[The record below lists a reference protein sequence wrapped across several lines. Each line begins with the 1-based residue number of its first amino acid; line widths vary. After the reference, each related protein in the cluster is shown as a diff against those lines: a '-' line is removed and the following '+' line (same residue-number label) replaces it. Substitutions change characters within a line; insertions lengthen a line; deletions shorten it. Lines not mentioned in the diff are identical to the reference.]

1 MSYPNPPT
9 ITSGPHPQT
18 TDPTELNSTLPSPDL
33 EPNKRLSIYGGET
46 SIDERTNDPAFS
58 PGFEPPFTF
67 KLNHRTPTRPN
78 ASRTFAPIPSF
89 QPPIT
94 ATLRNR
100 LISVSPTEFIF
111 QTYHEISHIFSG
123 TNDTLRMLLEIRQEE
138 VILTPGEEFQYR
150 VRLNPFH
157 QQTTFSRA

>member
-1 MSYPNPPT
+1 MAERQALTNEPMT
-9 ITSGPHPQT
+9 QHFRRA
-18 TDPTELNSTLPSPDL
+18 LNRPSPS
-33 EPNKRLSIYGGET
+33 R
-46 SIDERTNDPAFS
+46 
-58 PGFEPPFTF
+58 
-67 KLNHRTPTRPN
+67 LNHRTPTRPN